1 MVETLFFIALVLFM
15 AALHW
20 MLMSIMWQRFVRL
33 LRMQDA
39 RTTRVVISAY
49 GMDDRA
55 TYQAL
60 AKHTRLDLHEIDELI
75 EQHRTGPLPLPLGAR
90 QAGSLVEDLRAAGAT
105 VEVMYQA
112 NTTGS
117 GVQA

>member
-1 MVETLFFIALVLFM
+1 MVETLFFIALVLIM
-15 AALHW
+15 AVLHW

-39 RTTRVVISAY
+39 RTTRVVIRAY
-49 GMDDRA
+49 GTDARA
-55 TYQAL
+55 TYRAL

-90 QAGSLVEDLRAAGAT
+90 QASSLAEDLRAAGAT
-105 VEVMYQA
+105 VEVMYQST
-112 NTTGS
+112 TTGA